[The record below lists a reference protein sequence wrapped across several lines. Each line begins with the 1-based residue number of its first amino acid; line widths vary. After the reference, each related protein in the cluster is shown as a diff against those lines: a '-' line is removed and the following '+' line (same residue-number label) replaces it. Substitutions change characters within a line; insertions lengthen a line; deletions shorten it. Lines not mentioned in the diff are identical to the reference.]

1 MGHWIGNYLNYS
13 NYSQMVQ
20 KEWGRLFVLFLQ
32 LFYKFGIISKE
43 KKNPHPRGLVTWM
56 TYEDGFCGAFSW
68 VPWRSPA
75 GNMLVLPPAHSPQ
88 LLPQLLGF
96 DQPIP
101 LGPGH
106 PTIPGQMTP
115 GQLPLYR
122 LHIWCLRNLLLTDIF
137 DPTMHST
144 SSQTPLDTCKGG

>member
-1 MGHWIGNYLNYS
+1 MAITSITAITLKWFRKSGGGHLYYS
-13 NYSQMVQ
+13 CNSSISLELFQ
-20 KEWGRLFVLFLQ
+20 KR
-32 LFYKFGIISKE
+32 

-75 GNMLVLPPAHSPQ
+75 GNMLVLPPAHSSQ

-122 LHIWCLRNLLLTDIF
+122 LHIWCLRNLLLIDIF